1 MTESGSTKFTAA
13 ARDVLAERRRQ
24 IDQEGYSFEHDDAHA
39 NGQIASAAADY
50 AMPGQ
55 HPIPGVGW
63 ASNKTKRPRR
73 DQLVKA
79 GALVLAEIERLD
91 RVLANT
97 RMAKE
102 L

>member
-1 MTESGSTKFTAA
+1 MTGSVPLELTNA

-24 IDQEGYSFEHDDAHA
+24 VDQEGYSLENDDAHS
-39 NGQIASAAADY
+39 NGQIARAAADY

-63 ASNKTKRPRR
+63 ASNKAKHSRR
-73 DQLVKA
+73 DQLIKA

-91 RVLANT
+91 RALANSSDGI
-97 RMAKE
+97 
-102 L
+102 LG